1 MTSIG
6 RFILVGAPG
15 SGKGTQSPAIVEN
28 FGVCH
33 IATGDALRAAMA
45 AGTEAGKAA
54 KDAVNSGKLVSDDIV
69 TKIVADAI
77 EEPQCKGGFVLDGFP
92 RTENQANILDKMLAN
107 KGQSI
112 DKVVSIEVP
121 KETLIE
127 RLSGRW
133 IHKKSGRSYHTVFNP
148 PKAAKVDDVTGE
160 ALEQRPDDKP
170 ETAVSRLATFDSD
183 TKPVLSHYGA
193 LNKVVTIDGN
203 RNMTTV
209 ACDVGRVLGA
219 AIQTKSSSA

>member
-1 MTSIG
+1 MANIG

-33 IATGDALRAAMA
+33 IATGDALRAAMT

-69 TKIVADAI
+69 TKIVADAM

-92 RTENQANILDKMLAN
+92 RTKKQAEILDDMLQK
-107 KGQSI
+107 KGQAI

-121 KETLIE
+121 KQTLVE

-133 IHKKSGRSYHTVFNP
+133 IHKSSGRSYHTIFNP
-148 PKAAKVDDVTGE
+148 PKTPQVDDITGE
-160 ALEQRPDDKP
+160 PLMQRPDDKP
-170 ETAVSRLATFDSD
+170 ETAISRLATFDSE
-183 TKPVLSHYGA
+183 TVPVLAHYGS
-193 LNKVVTIDGN
+193 KVQTIDGN
-203 RNMTTV
+203 RNMVSV
-209 ACDVGRVLGA
+209 ACDIGRVLGGA
-219 AIQTKSSSA
+219 MQAKQI